1 MKFPSDIYQPFT
13 DDILCKSEK
22 SSTNEKI
29 EVKKV
34 GYFHFSLDNV
44 YNFDF
49 IDWFYSWNEIK
60 WFLA

>member
-49 IDWFYSWNEIK
+49 IDWFYS
-60 WFLA
+60 